1 MTLVTDRAGV
11 KYQVPVACINDPES
25 YDFGVDP
32 KKPKGPALQEVN
44 DLKLKWTVTKEIFS
58 MNV

>member
-1 MTLVTDRAGV
+1 MTDRAGF
-11 KYQVPVACINDPES
+11 KYQVPVACINDPET
-25 YDFGVDP
+25 YDFPVDA
-32 KKPKGPALQEVN
+32 KKLITNGPALQEVN